1 MKYFLRH
8 KQDDELSNMWRDGPH
23 YYSKFC
29 HSATIQWSPKISKAI
44 LFDSVDEILELKA
57 NYTIFGDSVIES
69 KTEKELFELK
79 LRGL

>member
-1 MKYFLRH
+1 MKYFLRAEY
-8 KQDDELSNMWRDGPH
+8 DDQLADIWRDGPH

-29 HSATIQWSPKISKAI
+29 HSASIRWSPKISNAI

-57 NYTIFGDSVIES
+57 NYTIFGNSVIES